1 MIDKPRKKAG
11 DLGFGTRAVH
21 AGVEPDPSTGAIMT
35 PVYQTSTYV
44 QKAPGEH
51 QGYEYSR
58 THNPTR
64 RALENSLAALE
75 GAAHGIAFSSGMA
88 AISAIMQTLKS
99 GDHVV
104 CSDDVYG
111 GTFRL
116 FDKIYRHYGLEF
128 TFIDTSDLADIRV
141 SLTSKTKIIWIETP
155 TNPTL
160 KVTDIQGARE
170 ICDKCEA
177 LLVVDNTFMSPYFQN
192 PLRLGADM
200 VLHSITKYIAGH
212 SDVVGGEIVTNKPEL
227 AERLRF
233 VQNAAGAVP
242 GPMDCFLAL
251 RGIKTLHL
259 RMQRHEENAR
269 AVYEYLR
276 SQPKIKKLYYPG
288 DNKHPG
294 YAVQCRQARGFGA
307 IISLDL
313 GSLEA
318 AKRFMAGLEIFQ
330 LAESLGGVESLVDH
344 PAIMTHASVDP
355 ETRAMLG
362 ITDGFLRLS
371 VGIEDKD
378 DLVED
383 LKTALAKI

>member
-1 MIDKPRKKAG
+1 MNEKLKKNYKEMRI
-11 DLGFGTRAVH
+11 GTRAVH

-35 PVYQTSTYV
+35 PIYQTSTYV

-58 THNPTR
+58 TANPTR
-64 RALENSLAALE
+64 AALERSLAALE
-75 GAAHGIAFSSGMA
+75 GAEHGIAFSSGMA
-88 AISAIMQTLKS
+88 ASSAIMQMLKS
-99 GDHVV
+99 SDHVV

-116 FDKIYRHYGLEF
+116 FDKIYRNYGLEF
-128 TFIDTSDLADIRV
+128 TFIDTSDLANVRV
-141 SLTSKTKIIWIETP
+141 SLTSKTKVIWVETP

-160 KVTDIQGARE
+160 KVTDIQAVRD
-170 ICDKCEA
+170 ICNDCKA
-177 LLVVDNTFMSPYFQN
+177 LLVVDNTFMSPYFQS
-192 PLRLGADM
+192 PLHYGADI
-200 VLHSITKYIAGH
+200 VLYSTTKFIAGH
-212 SDVVGGEIVTNKPEL
+212 SDIVGGAVITNR
-227 AERLRF
+227 AHIADRLRF
-233 VQNAAGAVP
+233 IQNAAGAVP
-242 GPMDCFLAL
+242 GPMDCFLTL

-269 AVYEYLR
+269 AVFEFLK

-294 YAVQCRQARGFGA
+294 YSIQCRQACGFGS

-313 GSLEA
+313 GSLDA
-318 AKRFMAGLEIFQ
+318 AKRFMAGLEVFV

-344 PAIMTHASVDP
+344 PAIMTHASVSP

-362 ITDGFLRLS
+362 ITDGFMRLS
-371 VGIEDKD
+371 IGIEDKD
-378 DLVED
+378 DLIED
-383 LKTALAKI
+383 LKGALGKV